1 MRLNQFD
8 YFRAIAILIIVAGHC
23 IYDVIKVDTFLE
35 KVLVNLIYG
44 GTALFV
50 FISGFFFHHVFYKKF
65 NYQVFMVKKLQSVV
79 SPYLVMTTIV
89 MVLYLFA
96 HPYLNNWVA
105 KEVAQA
111 SVSVYQTI
119 VLYFEY
125 LLFGGIS
132 AQFWYI
138 PFIIIIFLL
147 SPMFIGFIK
156 LPHHLQWLTY
166 GILFFNSTLI
176 WRPETHLTPWH
187 HVLYYSPIYLL
198 GIMCS
203 IHRERFL
210 SFIEGKALVFGILAL
225 TLAVIQTLMFNVVGH
240 YEKSDPFTYSGFDIM
255 LVQEVMIGFCIM
267 AILQRYENKEIA
279 LLKNLAAASFAI
291 YFLHEFVKL
300 VVKGVFVRLNIWDQL
315 NRVPEPVAWIFLV
328 GLVTFLSLFCAW
340 LVKKVLKSQSKYIVG
355 W

>member
-8 YFRAIAILIIVAGHC
+8 YFRAIAILIIVAGHT
-23 IYDVIKVDTFLE
+23 IYDVITVDTFYE

-65 NYQVFMVKKLQSVV
+65 NYKDFILKKIQNVV
-79 SPYLVMTTIV
+79 SPYIVMTTV
-89 MVLYLFA
+89 AMVLYLIPQL
-96 HPYLNNWVA
+96 HLHNWVA
-105 KEVAQA
+105 KEVAKA
-111 SVSVYQTI
+111 STSVYQTI
-119 VLYFEY
+119 SLYFEY

-147 SPMFIGFIK
+147 SPIFIGFIK
-156 LPHHLQWLTY
+156 LPRLLQWLTF
-166 GILFFNSTLI
+166 GILFFNSSLI
-176 WRPETHLTPWH
+176 WRPELHLTPWH
-187 HVLYYSPIYLL
+187 HVLYYTPIYLL
-198 GIMCS
+198 GIICS

-210 SFIEGKALVFGILAL
+210 SMIEGRAWLFGLAALAL
-225 TLAVIQTLMFNVVGH
+225 AIIQVEFFGVVGH
-240 YEKSDPFTYSGFDIM
+240 FEKSQPFTFSGFDIM
-255 LVQEVMIGFCIM
+255 LIQEVFVGLSIL
-267 AILQRYENKEIA
+267 AILQRYENKEIS

-300 VVKGVFVRLNIWDQL
+300 VVKGIFVKLDIWDDFSHT
-315 NRVPEPVAWIFLV
+315 PEPIAWILLV
-328 GLVTFLSLFCAW
+328 AIITLLSLTGAW
-340 LVKKVLKSQSKYIVG
+340 LVKKTFKAQSKYLTG